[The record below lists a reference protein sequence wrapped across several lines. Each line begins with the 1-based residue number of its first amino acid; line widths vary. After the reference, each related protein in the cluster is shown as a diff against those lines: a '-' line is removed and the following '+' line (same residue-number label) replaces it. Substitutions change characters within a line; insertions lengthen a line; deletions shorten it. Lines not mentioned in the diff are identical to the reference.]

1 MADKVTSLQE
11 ACGLVEDGATVA
23 LQSMATFT
31 APMAMVRE
39 LIRRER
45 SDLTLVCLVGGIPVD
60 WLAAAGCLSR
70 VVGAAVSMEQFGLCN
85 QYRKAVER
93 GEIAVE
99 ELSETAL
106 LARLGAGARGLP
118 FQITRGLLGTDLVD
132 LQPDVLRVIDDPFDS
147 GRRVVACKALVPDV
161 AIVHAHRAD
170 REGNVQMDPTALWP
184 DIRVFPKAARTVIA
198 TVEEVVDGERIRQAP
213 DRVVLP
219 SFAVDAVVHA
229 PYGAHP
235 TSCFPR
241 YGYDGDLHRAWA
253 GAARDP
259 ETARAFLERHVTG
272 PASHEEYLDGV
283 GGVRALA
290 SLERLAV
297 S

>member
-1 MADKVTSLQE
+1 MPGKVVSL
-11 ACGLVEDGATVA
+11 AAAAALVEDGSTVA

-45 SDLTLVCLVGGIPVD
+45 RDLTLVCLVGGIPVD
-60 WLAAAGCLSR
+60 WLAAAGCMTR
-70 VVGAAVSMEQFGLCN
+70 FVGAAVSMEQFGLCN

-106 LARLGAGARGLP
+106 LARLAAGARGLP
-118 FQITRGLLGTDLVD
+118 FQVTRGLLGTDLIA
-132 LQPDVLRVIDDPFDS
+132 LQPDTLKVIPDPFGGERS
-147 GRRVVACKALVPDV
+147 VVACKALVPDV
-161 AIVHAHRAD
+161 AVVHAHRAD
-170 REGNVQMDPTALWP
+170 ADGNVQMDPTALWP
-184 DIRVFPKAARTVIA
+184 DIRVFPKAARRVIV
-198 TVEEVVDGERIRQAP
+198 TVEEIVDAERIRAEP

-241 YGYDGDLHRAWA
+241 YAYDTAFHVAWA
-253 GAARDP
+253 TAAR
-259 ETARAFLERHVTG
+259 AREAAREFLDRHVRG
-272 PASHEEYLDGV
+272 PSSQEEYLDGI
-283 GGVRALA
+283 GGVSALS
-290 SLERLAV
+290 SLERLV
-297 S
+297 SA

>member
-1 MADKVTSLQE
+1 MTSKVISLGD
-11 ACGLVEDGATVA
+11 AAALVEDGSTVA

-39 LIRRER
+39 LIRQER
-45 SDLTLVCLVGGIPVD
+45 RDLTLVCLVGGIPVD
-60 WLAAAGCLSR
+60 LLAAAGCVSR
-70 VVGAAVSMEQFGLCN
+70 FVGAAVSMEQFGLCN
-85 QYRKAVER
+85 QFRKAVER
-93 GEIAVE
+93 GEIVFE

-118 FQITRGLLGTDLVD
+118 FQITRGLLGTDLID
-132 LQPDVLRVIDDPFDS
+132 LQPDNLRVIDDPFGS
-147 GRRVVACKALVPDV
+147 GRSVVACRALVPDV

-170 REGNVQMDPTALWP
+170 AEGNVQMDPTALWP
-184 DIRVFPKAARTVIA
+184 DIRVFPKAARRVIV
-198 TVEEVVDGERIRQAP
+198 TVEEIVDGERIRAQP

-241 YGYDGDLHRAWA
+241 YGYDADFHRRWT

-259 ETARAFLERHVTG
+259 ETARAFLDQHVLG
-272 PASHEEYLDGV
+272 PASHEEYLDGI
-283 GGVRALA
+283 GGVSALS
-290 SLERLAV
+290 SLERLA
-297 S
+297 SA

>member
-1 MADKVTSLQE
+1 MTGKVIPLAE
-11 ACGLVEDGATVA
+11 AAALVEDGSTVA

-31 APMAMVRE
+31 SPMAMVRE
-39 LIRRER
+39 LIRQER
-45 SDLTLVCLVGGIPVD
+45 RDLTLVCLVGGIPVD
-60 WLAAAGCLSR
+60 MLAAAGCVSR
-70 VVGAAVSMEQFGLCN
+70 FVGAAVSMEQFGLCN
-85 QYRKAVER
+85 QFRKAVER
-93 GEIAVE
+93 GEIVFE

-118 FQITRGLLGTDLVD
+118 FQITRGLLGTDLID
-132 LQPDVLRVIDDPFDS
+132 LQPDNLRVIDDPFGS
-147 GRRVVACKALVPDV
+147 GQSVVACRALVPDV

-170 REGNVQMDPTALWP
+170 AEGNVQMDPTALWP
-184 DIRVFPKAARTVIA
+184 DIRVFPKAARRVIV
-198 TVEEVVDGERIRQAP
+198 TVEEIVSSDRIRTQP

-219 SFAVDAVVHA
+219 SFAVDAVVHV

-241 YGYDGDLHRAWA
+241 YGYDTDFHRAWT

-259 ETARAFLERHVTG
+259 ETAKAFLDEHVRG

-283 GGVRALA
+283 GGVGTLS
-290 SLERLAV
+290 SLERLA
-297 S
+297 SA